1 MQKVK
6 DDFSYE
12 ITFVEVLTSKT
23 HFSNCLIVWKKKTDI
38 VKIRPGDH
46 LHSGPT
52 CCRCALKLLLC
63 EEKKMTELDIKKN
76 EEKYDVNTKPKSD
89 LIAGKNF
96 TLNSYEGGNNYKCG

>member
-1 MQKVK
+1 MENCIK

-12 ITFVEVLTSKT
+12 ITFVEVLTSRKT

-63 EEKKMTELDIKKN
+63 EEKKMTELDIKKI
-76 EEKYDVNTKPKSD
+76 EEK
-89 LIAGKNF
+89 
-96 TLNSYEGGNNYKCG
+96 